1 MEDDVGDKI
10 AVIWDC
16 DPLPGMS
23 ASASPV
29 CPVEKSANELSIMR
43 LVASEKVECNCTSF
57 PNVESLIIP
66 AKFADQ
72 DIAEMMADIDVESNK
87 EDSYGAQEDER
98 YELDEDKHNDEQ
110 DEDMEKIIESEEY
123 TEVMKMKGR
132 RYHEHF
138 QYLFES
144 MQGDASEEQTA

>member
-1 MEDDVGDKI
+1 M
-10 AVIWDC
+10 
-16 DPLPGMS
+16 
-23 ASASPV
+23 
-29 CPVEKSANELSIMR
+29 
-43 LVASEKVECNCTSF
+43 
-57 PNVESLIIP
+57 IIP
-66 AKFADQ
+66 AKFADR